1 MRHLWGE
8 AGYAGPGTIGGGGDG
23 KEVWGTATMTE
34 EDNITAEAAEL
45 MILHNVPADF
55 RRFVSRLLPLWG
67 WCCGGVGERVRCY
80 YTIFWVFIRL
90 SHDTVFRDLKR

>member
-55 RRFVSRLLPLWG
+55 RRFVFRLLPLWG
-67 WCCGGVGERVRCY
+67 WCCGGVGERVRCAHEMKM
-80 YTIFWVFIRL
+80 WLVL
-90 SHDTVFRDLKR
+90 SNSSSQSMNILL